1 MKAVGHLEL
10 QMRGLC
16 INLFMELDEVTKKSG
31 YPDQPVE
38 KILFEIL
45 NSLLVTIVNHFG

>member
-10 QMRGLC
+10 QMRGYLF
-16 INLFMELDEVTKKSG
+16 INLLMELDEATKKSG

-38 KILFEIL
+38 KIQF
-45 NSLLVTIVNHFG
+45 